1 MKILYGVTGEGMG
14 HATRSRVM
22 LNHLVKD
29 NEVEIVVSGRAHA
42 YLSKYFFNV
51 HVIEG
56 LRMAYENNEV
66 DRSATAWDL
75 ITRLPSMIKKN
86 FEDFMEMS
94 QRFKPD
100 VVISDFE
107 SFAYA
112 FGKHH
117 DVPVISID
125 NMQVINR
132 CELEVEVAAEDK
144 DDYLIARG
152 IVKGKLPGCFH
163 YLVTTF
169 FFPPITKE
177 RTSLYPPIL
186 RTRILEAQPRQEDH
200 IIVYQTTSTNEQLLQ
215 VLQEVG
221 LPFKVY
227 GLNREET
234 LGQVQLKGFSEDG
247 FIDDLASCRG
257 VLATGGFSL
266 MGEAIY
272 LGKPVLAVPLRKQF
286 EQTLNSLYLEKLG
299 YGEYHEG
306 ITAENVAG
314 FAERCGAYAKNLAAH
329 QQEGNTKIIESLD
342 ELLQQAVDQGPP

>member
-14 HATRSRVM
+14 HATRSRVI
-22 LNHLVKD
+22 LNHLVKH

-42 YLSKYFFNV
+42 YLSRYFFNV
-51 HVIEG
+51 HEIKG
-56 LRMAYENNEV
+56 LRMIYENNEV
-66 DRSATAWDL
+66 DRSRTAWDL
-75 ITRLPSMIKKN
+75 ITRLPSMIKEN
-86 FEDFMEMS
+86 FEDFVEMS
-94 QRFKPD
+94 QRFAPD

-117 DVPVISID
+117 NVPVISID

-132 CELEVEVAAEDK
+132 CELEVEVPAGYR

-169 FFPPITKE
+169 FFPPVTKE

-186 RTRILEAQPRQEDH
+186 RNRILEAEPTRGEH
-200 IIVYQTTSTNEQLLQ
+200 ILVYQTTTTNDRLLE
-215 VLQEVG
+215 VLQQVK
-221 LPFKVY
+221 LPFKIY
-227 GLNREET
+227 GMGREEK
-234 LGQVQLKGFSEDG
+234 LGQIQLKDFSEDG
-247 FIDDLASCRG
+247 FIADLASCRG

-286 EQTLNSLYLEKLG
+286 EQLLNSLYLHKLG
-299 YGEYHEG
+299 YGEYCDE
-306 ITAENVAG
+306 ITADNVAA
-314 FAERCGAYAKNLAAH
+314 FAGRCDTYAENLRAH
-329 QQEGNTKIIESLD
+329 TQDGNTKILAALD
-342 ELLQQAVDQGPP
+342 GLLEQAVARG